1 MRHEY
6 YEVIAADLFEVKPV
20 DIFKDSRK
28 AIYRVPR
35 QFCMKYRIES
45 MKLTQTESGKRYG
58 LDHATAINA
67 QKRINNYVKTKDAYG
82 KLYNL
87 FLKNCEERK
96 RELLGRGEFLKKVQ
110 SMGWIDYVKTVEQPL
125 KELIEMVFKN
135 DNEDNIRE
143 QLDICEEKIN
153 DLKYLYKIENEP

>member
-1 MRHEY
+1 MKFEY
-6 YEVIAADLFEVKPV
+6 YEVIAASLFNIAPI
-20 DIFKDSRK
+20 DIFKKSRE

-35 QFCMKYRIES
+35 QFCVKYRVEVLDLKPEISGARYNLDRTTVIHAQGKIDNYIE
-45 MKLTQTESGKRYG
+45 
-58 LDHATAINA
+58 
-67 QKRINNYVKTKDAYG
+67 TKDYYG
-82 KLYNL
+82 ELYNL
-87 FLKNCEERK
+87 FLINCERK
-96 RELLGRGEFLKKVQ
+96 NKTLGRDEFLKKVQ

-125 KELIEMVFKN
+125 KELVEMVFRN